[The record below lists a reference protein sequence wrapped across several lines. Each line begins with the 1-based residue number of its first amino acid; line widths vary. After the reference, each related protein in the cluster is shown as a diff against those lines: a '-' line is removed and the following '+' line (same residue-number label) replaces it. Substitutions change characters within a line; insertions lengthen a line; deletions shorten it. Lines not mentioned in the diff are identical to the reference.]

1 MTSFAAG
8 GAYVCP
14 ECGLDYETI
23 SPLDTIRAVRSFPYR
38 YRTLVKELYQQEP
51 DAEGIMRRR
60 PDPKTWSA
68 LEYTAHVADMID
80 KVAPT
85 IRRIIVE
92 DDPTIPSFDSE
103 ERVDAEAYNDLAVPD
118 ALARLESSC
127 ADLGMTLD
135 CLGAEDWT
143 RTGQFPFGERDA
155 LTMAR
160 NAVHEGSHHLRDI
173 ERELEP
179 MRTFT
184 PDDDW

>member
-1 MTSFAAG
+1 VTSFTAA

-23 SPLDTIRAVRSFPYR
+23 APLDTIRAVRSFPYR
-38 YRTLVKELYQQEP
+38 YRALIKELYQQEP

-60 PDPKTWSA
+60 PEPQTWSA

-92 DDPTIPSFDSE
+92 DEPAIPSFDSE
-103 ERVDAEAYNDLAVPD
+103 ERVDADAYNEIAVPE

-143 RTGQFPFGERDA
+143 RTGQFTFGERDA
-155 LTMAR
+155 LAMAR
-160 NAVHEGSHHLRDI
+160 NAVHEGAHHLRDI

-184 PDDDW
+184 PDEDW